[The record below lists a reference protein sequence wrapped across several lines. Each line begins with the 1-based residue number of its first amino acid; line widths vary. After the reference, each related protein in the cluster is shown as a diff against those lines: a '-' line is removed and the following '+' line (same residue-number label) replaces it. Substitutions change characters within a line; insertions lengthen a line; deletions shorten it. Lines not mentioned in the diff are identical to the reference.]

1 MRTGT
6 PGHLKSFDYVGF
18 HRYFLTFCTNKRE
31 RLFITRDVV
40 DLVRTQILRAA
51 ADEKFAILVDCF
63 MPDHLHVLSEAESES
78 ADARSFVKRAKQLS
92 GFYYSRAYGRQLW
105 QRYGYERVLRTEDD
119 TLGVAKYIL
128 ENPVRGGLVKSPQEY
143 PFSGSTRYSVQ
154 EILEAIS
161 WKGPRSA

>member
-6 PGHLKSFDYVGF
+6 PGHLKSFDQVGF

-31 RLFITRDVV
+31 RLFMTHDVV

-78 ADARSFVKRAKQLS
+78 AAARSFVKRAKQLS
-92 GFYYSRAYGRQLW
+92 GFYYSRTYGRQRW
-105 QRYGYERVLRTEDD
+105 QRYGYERVLRAGDD

-128 ENPVRGGLVKSPQEY
+128 ENPVRGGLVKSSQDY
-143 PFSGSTRYSVQ
+143 PFSGSARYSVQ
-154 EILEAIS
+154 ESLEAVS